1 MRSAIA
7 WWSRGLGG
15 SEADVE
21 DRGSRML
28 ANLLQM
34 PTAQFHQM
42 YFLQK
47 PLLVRCTEKP
57 SPAGSPSKMLTLADV
72 KALVR
77 RREPRPARFLRDVDV
92 TKYVD
97 GKRSALNGGDGE
109 VEGEEAGGGGGR
121 SHVEGECVEPADH
134 VKQIA
139 ENK

>member
-47 PLLVRCTEKP
+47 PLLVRVRALP
-57 SPAGSPSKMLTLADV
+57 LLGFVVVGLAV
-72 KALVR
+72 TVHHLLLFLFRLALIVIC
-77 RREPRPARFLRDVDV
+77 PRV
-92 TKYVD
+92 
-97 GKRSALNGGDGE
+97 
-109 VEGEEAGGGGGR
+109 
-121 SHVEGECVEPADH
+121 
-134 VKQIA
+134 
-139 ENK
+139 